1 MPKQVS
7 FPGFGIG
14 PLTLDPDAF
23 VIPDSVIPDFIM
35 EGDLAIKWYALFI
48 VCGMLIAALYVYLRS
63 QKYGLLFDDLLDLA
77 IYIVFPAV
85 IGTRLYYVIFK
96 KLEDPSTYTTFKE
109 VINIRDGGLAIYG
122 GIITGAIMT
131 FTVLAIKKMRIAPF
145 VDIIAPAVMIAQ
157 AIGRWGNFMN
167 VEAYGSETTLPWRM
181 GIVQMGEW
189 IYVHPTFLYE
199 SLWNLTGF
207 LLLMLLYKRKKFDG
221 QICLS
226 YVAWYGFGRMF
237 IEGLRTDSLYI
248 GSTGIR
254 VSQLLAAICFVGAL
268 TAIIVLSI
276 RLKDKPLATCLY
288 TKKSKHYKEALK
300 AKEQYEKEC
309 KRKLRNK
316 EKKRKEKEAA
326 RQNKNNDQQAA
337 T

>member
-1 MPKQVS
+1 MSKQVS

-14 PLTLDPDAF
+14 PFTLDPDAITIGGF
-23 VIPDSVIPDFIM
+23 
-35 EGDLAIKWYALFI
+35 AIKWYAVFI
-48 VCGMLIAALYVYLRS
+48 VCGMITAALYVYFRS
-63 QKYGLLFDDLLDLA
+63 KKYGLLLDDLLDLA

-96 KLEDPSTYTTFKE
+96 KLEDPSSYTTFWQ

-122 GIITGAIMT
+122 GIIVGAIMT
-131 FTVLAIKKMRIAPF
+131 FTVLAVKKMRIPPF

-181 GIVQMGEW
+181 GLIEMGEW

-199 SLWNLTGF
+199 SLWNVLGF
-207 LLLMLLYKRKKFDG
+207 VLLMFFYKRKKFDG
-221 QICLS
+221 QICLG
-226 YVAWYGFGRMF
+226 YVAWYGLGRMF

-268 TAIIVLSI
+268 TAMIWLGI
-276 RLKDKPLATCLY
+276 RLKNKPLATCMY
-288 TKKSKHYKEALK
+288 KPESKHYEASLEAIAQYEEICK
-300 AKEQYEKEC
+300 AKEE
-309 KRKLRNK
+309 
-316 EKKRKEKEAA
+316 KRKEKAA
-326 RQNKNNDQQAA
+326 AHRQK
-337 T
+337 

>member
-14 PLTLDPDAF
+14 PFSLDPDAITIGSF
-23 VIPDSVIPDFIM
+23 
-35 EGDLAIKWYALFI
+35 AIKWYAVFI
-48 VCGMLIAALYVYLRS
+48 VCGMITAALYVYFRS
-63 QKYGLLFDDLLDLA
+63 KKYGLLLDDLLDLA

-96 KLEDPSTYTTFKE
+96 KLEDPSSYTTLWE

-122 GIITGAIMT
+122 GIIVGAIMT
-131 FTVLAIKKMRIAPF
+131 FTVLAVKKMRIAPF
-145 VDIIAPAVMIAQ
+145 VDIIAPGVMIAQ

-181 GIVQMGEW
+181 GLVEFGEW

-199 SLWNLTGF
+199 SLWNVLGF
-207 LLLMLLYKRKKFDG
+207 VLLMFLYKKKKFDG

-226 YVAWYGFGRMF
+226 YVAWYGLGRMF

-254 VSQLLAAICFVGAL
+254 VSQLLAALCLVGAV
-268 TAIIVLSI
+268 TALILLG
-276 RLKDKPLATCLY
+276 RRFKNKPLATCMY
-288 TKKSKHYKEALK
+288 TKKSKHYQASLEAIAKYEEACKAKAK
-300 AKEQYEKEC
+300 AKEE
-309 KRKLRNK
+309 
-316 EKKRKEKEAA
+316 KRKEKEAA
-326 RQNKNNDQQAA
+326 RQQK
-337 T
+337 

>member
-14 PLTLDPDAF
+14 PFTLDPDA
-23 VIPDSVIPDFIM
+23 IKIGDF
-35 EGDLAIKWYALFI
+35 AIKWYAVFI
-48 VCGMLIAALYVYLRS
+48 VCGMITAALYVYFRS
-63 QKYGLLFDDLLDLA
+63 KKYGLLLDDLLDLA

-96 KLEDPSTYTTFKE
+96 KLEDPSSYTTLWQ

-122 GIITGAIMT
+122 GIIVGAIMT
-131 FTVLAIKKMRIAPF
+131 FTILAVKKMRIAPF
-145 VDIIAPAVMIAQ
+145 VDIIAPGVMIAQ

-167 VEAYGSETTLPWRM
+167 VEAYGSQTTLPWRM
-181 GIVQMGEW
+181 GLVEFGEW

-199 SLWNLTGF
+199 SLWNVLGF
-207 LLLMLLYKRKKFDG
+207 VLLMFLYKRKKFDG

-254 VSQLLAAICFVGAL
+254 VSQLIAAICFVGAL
-268 TAIIVLSI
+268 TAIIWLGI
-276 RLKDKPLATCLY
+276 RFKGKPLATCMY
-288 TKKSKHYKEALK
+288 TQNSKHYKESLEAIATYK
-300 AKEQYEKEC
+300 KECQAKEVVKE
-309 KRKLRNK
+309 
-316 EKKRKEKEAA
+316 EKRKEKEAA
-326 RQNKNNDQQAA
+326 RKQK
-337 T
+337 